1 VICIA
6 DVLLMLPTLNEEEA
20 LKALGGEI
28 PRSMDVLVV
37 DGGSIDGTRALAES
51 LGYRFLVQKFGKGKG
66 CGVRTG
72 MEYFLNTDHSF
83 LGMIDA
89 DFTNDP
95 SEIARMLE
103 TMKNGSYDVVLGN
116 RDRKKQ
122 LEHLG
127 RFSLFINTSTSGIV
141 TLAYKTNLPD
151 IQTGYWLFSR
161 KAVEALLPHLKADGF
176 NIEYDVVFNAWK
188 EGLSMGTHPVTFRQR
203 LGQTKFTNYLRF
215 KQIYHGLGYV
225 RKSLGIM
232 LMRRLGGHNGRHP

>member
-1 VICIA
+1 MLIS

-20 LKALGGEI
+20 LKALGREI

-37 DGGSIDGTRALAES
+37 DGGSTDGTRTTAES
-51 LGYRFLVQKFGKGKG
+51 LGYRFLIQKFGKGKG

-72 MEYFLNTDHSF
+72 MEYFLNSEYNF

-95 SEIARMLE
+95 NEITRMLE
-103 TMKNGSYDVVLGN
+103 AMENGGYDVVLGN

-122 LEHLG
+122 LEYLG
-127 RFSLFINTSTSGIV
+127 RFSLFINTSTSSIV
-141 TLAYKTNLPD
+141 TLAYKANLPD

-161 KAVEALLPHLKADGF
+161 KAVEAILPHLTASGF
-176 NIEYDVVFNAWK
+176 NIEYDIVFNVWNESLKMA
-188 EGLSMGTHPVTFRQR
+188 SHPVTFRQR

-215 KQIYHGLGYV
+215 KQIYYGLGYV

-232 LMRRLGGHNGRHP
+232 LMRKLTGHNGRHP

>member
-1 VICIA
+1 
-6 DVLLMLPTLNEEEA
+6 MLPTLNEEEA

-28 PRSMDVLVV
+28 PRAMDVLVV
-37 DGGSIDGTRALAES
+37 DGGSIDSTRSTAES

-72 MEYFLNTDHSF
+72 MEYFLNSEYRF

-95 SEIARMLE
+95 NEIAGMFE
-103 TMKNGSYDVVLGN
+103 TMKNGGYDVVLGS

-122 LEHLG
+122 LEYLG
-127 RFSLFINTSTSGIV
+127 RFSLFINASTSRIV
-141 TLAYKTNLPD
+141 TSAYKTYLPD
-151 IQTGYWLFSR
+151 IQTGYWLFNR
-161 KAVEALLPHLKADGF
+161 KAVEAILPHLTAGGF
-176 NIEYDVVFNAWK
+176 NIEYDIVFNIWN
-188 EGLSMGTHPVTFRQR
+188 EGLKMASHPVTFRQR

-215 KQIYHGLGYV
+215 KQIYYGLGYV

-232 LMRRLGGHNGRHP
+232 LMRRLTGHNGRHP